1 METIEIENWREI
13 PENFT
18 GIIKWS
24 NGSIAWLKDGLS
36 HRENEPATIHSDGSK
51 YWLQK
56 GFYHRIDGAA
66 IELSDGRKEYHVLG
80 EKLTEKEFKIFQWMW
95 ENTNREQNQKLM
107 EVLVALIKVK

>member
-1 METIEIENWREI
+1 METTYFNREVNV
-13 PENFT
+13 PTDFT
-18 GIIKWS
+18 GIAKFP
-24 NGSIAWLKDGLS
+24 NGDLMWCQDGVV
-36 HRENEPATIHSDGSK
+36 HREDGPAVIYQDGSK
-51 YWLQK
+51 CWLQK